1 MYKSALQELLSESDG
16 ETAAAALGTNAQ
28 ELLASPRPVALAA
41 LQAQADRHGLLR
53 EVLQRLRKDSME
65 LSSLRPA
72 SGHRQGRAG
81 VSRSRGGALQPV
93 VAELVGAR
101 QTTATR

>member
-1 MYKSALQELLSESDG
+1 MVHGASV
-16 ETAAAALGTNAQ
+16 LGTTAQ
-28 ELLASPRPVALAA
+28 GLLASPRPGVLAF

-81 VSRSRGGALQPV
+81 VSRSRGGALQPA

-101 QTTATR
+101 QTAATR